1 MHLYMGVFVM
11 HDFPSNII
19 KFPALSYMK
28 ILVIHSSIIGAR
40 WSRLHYA
47 NFCFRMPRKRIDIG
61 ICRHR
66 ASAFECHNHKQAA
79 CSFQFSITAKT
90 LVACVY
96 VCVCVC

>member
-66 ASAFECHNHKQAA
+66 ASAFECHKQAA